1 MEYHQEINLE
11 FITVCGDIQ
20 QSSKAH
26 GLTYQILQWGYTAT
40 VCVRVYVH
48 VCVHVC
54 MHACVCMCACLCLH
68 VCACTHMQTQT
79 RTHTQPH
86 TGQGNS
92 TVASWPMLSISH
104 HHWFTNI
111 LATWTELST
120 DVHQTLLTCSGDV
133 IHP

>member
-79 RTHTQPH
+79 RTHTH
-86 TGQGNS
+86 SHSQGRVTPPWQVGPCALDCTTFGS
-92 TVASWPMLSISH
+92 PTFWG
-104 HHWFTNI
+104 
-111 LATWTELST
+111 TEY
-120 DVHQTLLTCSGDV
+120 
-133 IHP
+133 